1 MTLLQFLDIVL
12 SSICKILKRLCLIH
26 VDQLAITVGI
36 TLAYLCGMLVDW
48 RLLAAFG
55 MFQKAT

>member
-1 MTLLQFLDIVL
+1 MLTRI
-12 SSICKILKRLCLIH
+12 CLIH

-36 TLAYLCGMLVDW
+36 TLAYLCGILVDW